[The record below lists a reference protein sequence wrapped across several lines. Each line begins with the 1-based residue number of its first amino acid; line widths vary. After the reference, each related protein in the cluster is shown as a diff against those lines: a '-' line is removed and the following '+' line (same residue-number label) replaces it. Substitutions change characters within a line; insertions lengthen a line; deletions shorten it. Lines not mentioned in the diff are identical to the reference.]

1 MISDDAIAITR
12 AAHELSHDRQVAGI
26 AVFTLSGHTALLMSK
41 TRPDVPILAFTP
53 NKNTYQRLCMYWGV
67 EPFLIPFADTVEEM
81 VAVVDKEIVSSTDL
95 RTGQE
100 IVLISG
106 LPIQKIMKPNFV
118 LLHTIGG
125 AV

>member
-1 MISDDAIAITR
+1 M
-12 AAHELSHDRQVAGI
+12 
-26 AVFTLSGHTALLMSK
+26 
-41 TRPDVPILAFTP
+41 AFTP
-53 NKNTYQRLCMYWGV
+53 NKSTYRRLQMYWGV

-81 VAVVDKEIVSSTDL
+81 VAMVDKEIVSSTDI

-106 LPIQKIMKPNFV
+106 LPIQKLMKPNFV

-125 AV
+125 TI